1 MMLYELDD
9 IEKQALMDQVVS
21 RARADLNDG
30 RPLTLLRWREFTVSV
45 TLKIN
50 EGKFGIKYE
59 RQGEFRFCALNE
71 RDACA
76 CAGYHVKGAK
86 STIDTT
92 RMVEIVDSIS
102 VC

>member
-9 IEKQALMDQVVS
+9 IEKQALMNQVVS
-21 RARADLNDG
+21 RARAALNDG
-30 RPLTLLRWREFTVSV
+30 RPLTLLRWKEFTVNV

-50 EGKFGIKYE
+50 RGSLGVKYE
-59 RQGEFRFCALNE
+59 RQGEFRFCALNQ
-71 RDACA
+71 RDAMA
-76 CAGYHVKGAK
+76 YAGYHVKGAK

-92 RMVEIVDSIS
+92 RMVRVVDSIS